1 MTVNMFFTLMKALR
15 YHGLDVFPELD
26 SYAYVDGILLK
37 HIATEEH
44 LYQYDQAAFPVD
56 KGC

>member
-1 MTVNMFFTLMKALR
+1 MKALR

-56 KGC
+56 KGS